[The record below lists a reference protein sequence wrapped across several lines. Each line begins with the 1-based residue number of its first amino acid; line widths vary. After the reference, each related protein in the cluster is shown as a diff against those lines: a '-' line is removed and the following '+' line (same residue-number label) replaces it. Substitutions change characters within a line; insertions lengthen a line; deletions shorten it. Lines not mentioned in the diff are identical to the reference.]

1 MNTELRENLAANL
14 RALMAKRFDLDT
26 QVKIRERS
34 KQFTD
39 DGKGLAQATIQR
51 ILACQVHAGIDT
63 ISILAK
69 VFGISP
75 LALISSPGAGLPLA
89 PSDPAPKAASADP
102 KFSPFAETLAGLYDD
117 LPNDARLR
125 SRIYYRV
132 SGILLNPDLQPDA
145 PPSAAPVPTETSKTR
160 HE

>member
-14 RALMAKRFDLDT
+14 RELMAKRFDLDT

-51 ILACQVHAGIDT
+51 ILSCQVHAGIDT
-63 ISILAK
+63 LAILAK
-69 VFGISP
+69 VFGVSP
-75 LALISSPGAGLPLA
+75 LALISKSGEIPTVA
-89 PSDPAPKAASADP
+89 PAAAMQDSTTT
-102 KFSPFAETLAGLYDD
+102 KFSPFAAALAGLYDD
-117 LPNDARLR
+117 LPGDDRLR
-125 SRIYYRV
+125 SRIYHKV
-132 SGILLNPDLQPDA
+132 TGILLNPDLQPDT
-145 PPSAAPVPTETSKTR
+145 PPSAAPAATEKLKTP

>member
-14 RALMAKRFDLDT
+14 RELMAKRFDLDT

-51 ILACQVHAGIDT
+51 ILSCQVHAGIDT

-75 LALISSPGAGLPLA
+75 LALISKPGEVQPAAPVAVAAESP
-89 PSDPAPKAASADP
+89 AA
-102 KFSPFAETLAGLYDD
+102 KYSPFAAALAGLYDD
-117 LPNDARLR
+117 LPADERLR
-125 SRIYYRV
+125 SRIYHKV
-132 SGILLNPDLQPDA
+132 SGILLNPDLQPES
-145 PPSAAPVPTETSKTR
+145 PPSAAPAVAAKSKTR